1 VSSLNDNATFPHAA
15 DLALIPCELEPGR
28 HRGSFE
34 LIPELCRFD
43 GALYGGTGVAA
54 TVMAMEAAT
63 QRDAL
68 WVVTQFVA
76 STRVGARIDWEVL
89 ELAAGHRVSQ
99 LSVVARVGDA
109 VVFCG
114 LGATAEPRPD
124 GLDGQYVPMPVVTP
138 ADESPP
144 LLHGPGNPALRDRG
158 FNRNLEYREAAV
170 IEDGDGV
177 GADAGGNVM
186 LWARRTD
193 GSPLTRVGIAYLAD
207 MVPMAVARAAG
218 KLGAGFS
225 LDNALRFA
233 AIPPESEWVLLDL
246 RGEVA
251 STGYGHGSF
260 TAWTPEGVLVATGS
274 QSAQMKA
281 MFDLDDEAAVSQ
293 WQAHI
298 EAMLSR

>member
-1 VSSLNDNATFPHAA
+1 VSPLSPEDGDAAYPHAV
-15 DLALIPCELEPGR
+15 DLTLIPSELGPER
-28 HRGSFE
+28 DRGSFE

-54 TVMAMEAAT
+54 TVMAMEAAS

-76 STRVGARIDWEVL
+76 STRVGARIDWEVQTM
-89 ELAAGHRVSQ
+89 AAGKRVSQ
-99 LSVVARVGDA
+99 LSVVGRVDDGS

-114 LGATAEPRPD
+114 LGATSEPRPD
-124 GLDGQYVPMPVVTP
+124 GLDGQYIPMPLVTP
-138 ADESPP
+138 PDHSPP
-144 LLHGPGNPALRDRG
+144 LNHGPGTPALRDRG
-158 FNRNLEYREAAV
+158 FNRNLEYREAEAV
-170 IEDGDGV
+170 GDGP
-177 GADAGGNVM
+177 DASVF

-233 AIPPESEWVLLDL
+233 AVPAAEWVLLDL

-251 STGYGHGSF
+251 SLGYGHGSF
-260 TAWTPEGVLVATGS
+260 TAWTPDGTLVATGS
-274 QSAQMKA
+274 QTATMTA
-281 MFDLDDEAAVSQ
+281 VFDLDDETAVSR
-293 WQAHI
+293 WQAQI